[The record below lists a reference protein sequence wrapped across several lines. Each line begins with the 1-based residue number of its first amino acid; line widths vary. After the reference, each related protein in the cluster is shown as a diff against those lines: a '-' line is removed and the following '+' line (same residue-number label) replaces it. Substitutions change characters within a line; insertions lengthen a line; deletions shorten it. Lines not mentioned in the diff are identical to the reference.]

1 MNYKQA
7 DESIAYTLNS
17 RVALLSCACN
27 TCATIAPSEDGGI
40 IAMEFSKAKRNLKNL
55 KKCINN
61 AWAIP
66 LLGMQMGID
75 LGMESVQLTLDSYWH
90 KLWHSQQIS

>member
-1 MNYKQA
+1 
-7 DESIAYTLNS
+7 
-17 RVALLSCACN
+17 
-27 TCATIAPSEDGGI
+27 
-40 IAMEFSKAKRNLKNL
+40 MEFSKAKRNLKNL